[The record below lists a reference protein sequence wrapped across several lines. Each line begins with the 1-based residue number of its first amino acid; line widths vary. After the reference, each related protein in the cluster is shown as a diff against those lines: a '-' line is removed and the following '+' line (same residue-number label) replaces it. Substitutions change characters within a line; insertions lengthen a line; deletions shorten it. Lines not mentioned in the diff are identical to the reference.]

1 MPMSDQMS
9 DQKEVQPVGPL
20 SVGPWSLIILGAGG
34 LATVVWAF
42 VLFYGAWN
50 FLHKSFS

>member
-9 DQKEVQPVGPL
+9 DQKEVQ
-20 SVGPWSLIILGAGG
+20 SIGPWSLIILGAGG
-34 LATVVWAF
+34 LATVVWAV
-42 VLFYGAWN
+42 VLAYGAWN